1 MSLEIPHKLESIS
14 LVGRKEL
21 HVGKIIKKKKERSRT
36 ICKLPSQILL
46 DETSVNGLAEQTA
59 SIVHKF
65 YDAYVGFATLNKANF
80 FLVVVELAS
89 YALQF

>member
-14 LVGRKEL
+14 LIGRRE
-21 HVGKIIKKKKERSRT
+21 HVGKIIKKKERSRT

-65 YDAYVGFATLNKANF
+65 YDAYVGFVTLNKANF